1 MAEKKSKVIKQQKKQ
16 IKKLKARNNE
26 LKKDIKRLQDAAHAG
41 QKFSESEVEIA
52 EETTED
58 AGEIEEI
65 MEKAGE

>member
-1 MAEKKSKVIKQQKKQ
+1 MAEKKSKVLKQQKKQ

-26 LKKDIKRLQDAAHAG
+26 LSEEIKRLQDAAHAD
-41 QKFSESEVEIA
+41 QKFSENEVELA

-65 MEKAGE
+65 MEKAGQ

>member
-16 IKKLKARNNE
+16 IKKLKAHIAKLSE
-26 LKKDIKRLQDAAHAG
+26 EMKRLQDRANTG
-41 QKFSESEVEIA
+41 QVFSENEVELA

-65 MEKAGE
+65 MEKVGR